1 MPVYRRNPDASPG
14 VDAPYAHP
22 NCDMDKREVMLFGD
36 VYRVNCPHC
45 GETEAV
51 CLTTFAQSVICVLC
65 GKPVSKENVV
75 SFLRS
80 AMLDL
85 EELS

>member
-1 MPVYRRNPDASPG
+1 MAVYRRNPDAGAGFATASAYP
-14 VDAPYAHP
+14 DH
-22 NCDMDKREVMLFGD
+22 DMDKREVMLFGD
-36 VYRVNCPHC
+36 IYRVNCPRC
-45 GETEAV
+45 GEAEAF
-51 CLTTFAQSVICVLC
+51 CMTPLANGVICFTC
-65 GKPVSKENVV
+65 GKYVDKENVV